1 MLSELRKADHGFIAQ
16 FERHYKHSIEEV
28 WAYLTE
34 NEKLN
39 RWFPELEVEELR
51 QGGLIKFN
59 MPDGTQL
66 DMTILDMKFLSVL
79 EYTWGEDRVSFELAA
94 EPGGC
99 LLYLKETIQAVT
111 PHTPKD
117 LAGWHVCLDVIA
129 ALLNGTVMDRKREWE
144 RMYEQYIQAV
154 EKTAGSL

>member
-1 MLSELRKADHGFIAQ
+1 MLAELRKADHGFIAQ

-39 RWFPELEVEELR
+39 QWFPELEVEELR
-51 QGGLIKFN
+51 QGGLIRFN

-66 DMTILDMKFLSVL
+66 DMMILDMKSLSAL
-79 EYTWGEDRVSFELAA
+79 EYTWGEDRVRFELAA

-129 ALLNGTVMDRKREWE
+129 ALLNDTVMDRKREWE

-154 EKTAGSL
+154 EKTVGSL